1 MKKKVFAIAVIVLA
15 LSVLAAGTLAYFTDE
30 AEVHN
35 VITSGAV
42 NIEVEEW
49 QDTEDGRIPYP
60 DDPVGIMPGTDLSKI
75 VTVKNLEAQSW
86 IRAKITVVITDAD
99 GDEMDLTAA
108 QLDAIMD
115 IDLNTE
121 DWTEG
126 EDGWYYYNAPLGM
139 GEATAPLFESIHF
152 SGPNMTNEYQNCT
165 VEVIV
170 DAQATQTANN
180 GSSALEAKGWPAE

>member
-42 NIEVEEW
+42 TIQVEEW
-49 QDTEDGRIPYP
+49 QDTEDGRVPYP
-60 DDPVGIMPGTDLSKI
+60 DDPVEIMPGTDLSKI

-99 GDEMDLTAA
+99 GDEMNLTAA

-139 GEATAPLFESIHF
+139 DEATAPLFESVHF

-180 GSSALEAKGWPAE
+180 GSSALEAKGWPA